1 MADGVLLFRGEGAP
15 GLKHPLLF
23 LCQFDHA
30 ALGEELGQR
39 DAEALADHPQC
50 CNKQVIEK
58 GNFQTMTLLMRR

>member
-15 GLKHPLLF
+15 GLKHLLLF

-39 DAEALADHPQC
+39 DAKALADHPQC
-50 CNKQVIEK
+50 RNKQEIEK

>member
-15 GLKHPLLF
+15 GLEHPLLF

-39 DAEALADHPQC
+39 DAKALANHPQC
-50 CNKQVIEK
+50 RNKQEIEK

>member
-1 MADGVLLFRGEGAP
+1 MADSVLLFGGEGTP
-15 GLKHPLLF
+15 CFKHRLLF

-39 DAEALADHPQC
+39 DAKALADHPQC
-50 CNKQVIEK
+50 RNKQEIEK